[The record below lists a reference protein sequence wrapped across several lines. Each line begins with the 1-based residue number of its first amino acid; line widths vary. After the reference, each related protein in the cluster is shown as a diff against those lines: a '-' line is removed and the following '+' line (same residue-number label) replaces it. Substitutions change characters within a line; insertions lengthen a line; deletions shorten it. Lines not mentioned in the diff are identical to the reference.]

1 MGIFWLFFPVDARYS
16 REGLFDEIE
25 PSKQQMT
32 IMLMPISQPALSSS
46 CRATNVQLQLARQP
60 RTFAQDKGT
69 DVDQAIDDQHASKV
83 IIRLPKLKHLLGVS
97 RSTVYLRLN
106 PKSKYYDPLF
116 PKPIRLGAKAV
127 GWLLAD
133 VYAYIDHLRNAD
145 EVAI

>member
-1 MGIFWLFFPVDARYS
+1 MKGGGFGPIRSLTPQIGLKMFSHIDTPLLSNSS
-16 REGLFDEIE
+16 RINKAPL
-25 PSKQQMT
+25 
-32 IMLMPISQPALSSS
+32 QPDVRMNKS
-46 CRATNVQLQLARQP
+46 
-60 RTFAQDKGT
+60 AQGKTKDG
-69 DVDQAIDDQHASKV
+69 DHCIDDQHASKV

-106 PKSKYYDPLF
+106 TQSKYYDPLF

>member
-1 MGIFWLFFPVDARYS
+1 
-16 REGLFDEIE
+16 
-25 PSKQQMT
+25 MT

-46 CRATNVQLQLARQP
+46 CRATNVQPQLARQP

-69 DVDQAIDDQHASKV
+69 DADQAIDDQHASKV

-116 PKPIRLGAKAV
+116 PKPIRSGAKAV

>member
-1 MGIFWLFFPVDARYS
+1 MKKGGFGPMSSLTPRIGPKMFPRFDTPLLSNSS
-16 REGLFDEIE
+16 RITKA
-25 PSKQQMT
+25 PV
-32 IMLMPISQPALSSS
+32 QPDHRVKKS
-46 CRATNVQLQLARQP
+46 
-60 RTFAQDKGT
+60 AQGQTKDG
-69 DVDQAIDDQHASKV
+69 DHSIDDQHASKV

-106 PKSKYYDPLF
+106 AKSKYYDPLF

-133 VYAYIDHLRNAD
+133 VYAYIDHLRKAD

>member
-1 MGIFWLFFPVDARYS
+1 MLSRSPVPSFSSPSWVTKVQSQLVHEVHKSVHVPGSDADHVVIGDHH
-16 REGLFDEIE
+16 E
-25 PSKQQMT
+25 
-32 IMLMPISQPALSSS
+32 
-46 CRATNVQLQLARQP
+46 
-60 RTFAQDKGT
+60 
-69 DVDQAIDDQHASKV
+69 SKV

-106 PKSKYYDPLF
+106 PKSKYYDPMF

-127 GWLLAD
+127 GWLLSD

>member
-1 MGIFWLFFPVDARYS
+1 MFPHFSKPLQPSEAAIAHAHSLGVTKKPA
-16 REGLFDEIE
+16 EGLRMDA
-25 PSKQQMT
+25 S
-32 IMLMPISQPALSSS
+32 
-46 CRATNVQLQLARQP
+46 LAANDP
-60 RTFAQDKGT
+60 
-69 DVDQAIDDQHASKV
+69 HASKV

-106 PKSKYYDPLF
+106 AKSKYYDPLF

-133 VYAYIDHLRNAD
+133 VYAYIDHLRKAD